1 MFVQIHPE
9 ISGKLGMVGTKASML
24 RLGEP
29 NWQNYFAL
37 LTQGISAI
45 GLVGYGFVTSWVFGH
60 EYSDKTVKD
69 ILALPVSRSY
79 IVLSKFIVIVLWS
92 ILLSIIFFA
101 FALIFGK
108 IAGISS
114 WSGQIVS
121 TYAKTFTLVSFL
133 SILLCTP
140 VAFLLVSVVDICFHL
155 PLLYLLYY
163 WLISLDS

>member
-1 MFVQIHPE
+1 
-9 ISGKLGMVGTKASML
+9 MVGTKASML

-37 LTQGISAI
+37 LTQSIAAI

-92 ILLSIIFFA
+92 ILLTVVFFA

-108 IAGISS
+108 IAGISG

-121 TYAKTFTLVSFL
+121 TYARTFTIVSSL

-140 VAFLLVSVVDICFHL
+140 VAFFASFSRDICSHL
-155 PLLYLLYY
+155 PLLYLL
-163 WLISLDS
+163 